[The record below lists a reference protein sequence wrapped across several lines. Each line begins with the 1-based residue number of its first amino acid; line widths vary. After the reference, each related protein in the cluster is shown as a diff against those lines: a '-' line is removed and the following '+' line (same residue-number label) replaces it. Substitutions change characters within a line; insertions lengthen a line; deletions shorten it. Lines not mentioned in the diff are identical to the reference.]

1 MSTNEEN
8 SEMIIEVGHAK
19 GIVYE
24 EYTGFETSIFKNVY
38 ARAKAL
44 TKQIIDRNEELQA
57 LNGHGNDFRNKEQV
71 ENTIAFLGRRGTGK
85 TSAML
90 SFMEGLKDHYKAHDV
105 IEDDNKKYN
114 FISLEWI
121 DASFLEDN
129 EDIFVMILAKMFGE
143 LLKYHDKIG
152 MDRDRAVEYD
162 FRNLYQQFEKIYRRI
177 SNLKRK
183 EEVYNEELPVD
194 FLKDLSRSTEV
205 RSDFRGLVRD
215 FIRFVVEVEGIKESS
230 NDTYVVIAVDDIDLN
245 IERGYDILETIH
257 KYLMVPGVIVLV
269 ALNYEEMMLS
279 CEKHYIKNY
288 GQSLPQKVVEDIGE
302 RAIEMSEQYLEK
314 VLPPYMRLYMPS
326 LQKRD
331 FQFRNPKI
339 KVKYEDENGETK
351 EREMEIKEYMFDLI
365 YKRTGVLFDA
375 VGKKRHFMEPS
386 TLRNL
391 NAIYEIY
398 SEMSLLPKF
407 EDENYLK
414 VYDENYYKMI
424 NDILFRFASDSLPNR
439 EYRLLMKWS
448 EEDILRRGEEIVKDV
463 IASFPERQRE
473 NIGDKSNGEI
483 TGFPEDFKSYG
494 YSYGELLRA
503 LYCLSRMGVYD
514 KRLVHVLLAQYTV
527 VFSRIFEHYMKE
539 ERTNPNKGISENRER
554 INALMGS
561 SVGGSWA
568 NYIQGLR
575 KKNGK
580 VNPWFATF
588 FSEDDPVILLKVE
601 KSAPLYK
608 LFDSMKKRVRTSA
621 IKKKCKEILREPE
634 FEALKVIMFFFDCFD
649 TVIEDWF
656 ELYEPAMKIDKE
668 EEGKLERGNHEAQP
682 SVSESRVD
690 EYQFKFK
697 RRAVRFNVLNFV
709 KSSFN
714 YENVIRR
721 FYKSVLISLY
731 RHYNIDENVTDD
743 EVEDILNEDRAV
755 GQGKEETLLKQFD
768 EWSNERCGLAI
779 PVYNLDITYNL
790 IKRLCVIEQDEE
802 QCKEG
807 LAQLVSIFEVIKNRL
822 KEQDSSYVKILDKKN
837 EKNKYLKFEK
847 VFEECPVV
855 KCMRN
860 NKCNECYSTIISNIA
875 GIVARTNKKK
885 GTEGLTNI

>member
-279 CEKHYIKNY
+279 CEKHYIKN
-288 GQSLPQKVVEDIGE
+288 
-302 RAIEMSEQYLEK
+302 
-314 VLPPYMRLYMPS
+314 
-326 LQKRD
+326 
-331 FQFRNPKI
+331 
-339 KVKYEDENGETK
+339 
-351 EREMEIKEYMFDLI
+351 
-365 YKRTGVLFDA
+365 
-375 VGKKRHFMEPS
+375 
-386 TLRNL
+386 
-391 NAIYEIY
+391 
-398 SEMSLLPKF
+398 
-407 EDENYLK
+407 
-414 VYDENYYKMI
+414 
-424 NDILFRFASDSLPNR
+424 
-439 EYRLLMKWS
+439 W
-448 EEDILRRGEEIVKDV
+448 
-463 IASFPERQRE
+463 
-473 NIGDKSNGEI
+473 
-483 TGFPEDFKSYG
+483 
-494 YSYGELLRA
+494 
-503 LYCLSRMGVYD
+503 C
-514 KRLVHVLLAQYTV
+514 
-527 VFSRIFEHYMKE
+527 
-539 ERTNPNKGISENRER
+539 
-554 INALMGS
+554 
-561 SVGGSWA
+561 
-568 NYIQGLR
+568 
-575 KKNGK
+575 
-580 VNPWFATF
+580 
-588 FSEDDPVILLKVE
+588 
-601 KSAPLYK
+601 
-608 LFDSMKKRVRTSA
+608 
-621 IKKKCKEILREPE
+621 
-634 FEALKVIMFFFDCFD
+634 
-649 TVIEDWF
+649 
-656 ELYEPAMKIDKE
+656 
-668 EEGKLERGNHEAQP
+668 
-682 SVSESRVD
+682 
-690 EYQFKFK
+690 
-697 RRAVRFNVLNFV
+697 
-709 KSSFN
+709 
-714 YENVIRR
+714 
-721 FYKSVLISLY
+721 
-731 RHYNIDENVTDD
+731 
-743 EVEDILNEDRAV
+743 
-755 GQGKEETLLKQFD
+755 
-768 EWSNERCGLAI
+768 
-779 PVYNLDITYNL
+779 
-790 IKRLCVIEQDEE
+790 
-802 QCKEG
+802 
-807 LAQLVSIFEVIKNRL
+807 
-822 KEQDSSYVKILDKKN
+822 
-837 EKNKYLKFEK
+837 
-847 VFEECPVV
+847 
-855 KCMRN
+855 
-860 NKCNECYSTIISNIA
+860 
-875 GIVARTNKKK
+875 
-885 GTEGLTNI
+885 

>member
-1 MSTNEEN
+1 MSTKEEN

-71 ENTIAFLGRRGTGK
+71 ENTIAFLGGRGTGK

-183 EEVYNEELPVD
+183 DEVYNEELPVD

-205 RSDFRGLVRD
+205 RSDFRELVRA
-215 FIRFVVEVEGIKESS
+215 FVRFVVEVEGIKEKS
-230 NDTYVVIAVDDIDLN
+230 NNTYVVIAVDDIDLN
-245 IERGYDILETIH
+245 IKRGYDILETIH

-269 ALNYEEMMLS
+269 ALNYEEMMLC

-288 GQSLPQKVVEDIGE
+288 GLYMPRKVVEDIGV

-339 KVKYEDENGETK
+339 RVQGEKEDGKTDPT
-351 EREMEIKEYMFDLI
+351 EMEIKEYMFDLI

-398 SEMSLLPKF
+398 NEMSLLPKF

-463 IASFPERQRE
+463 IASIPGRSKE

-483 TGFPEDFKSYG
+483 TGFPEDFRNYG

-527 VFSRIFEHYMKE
+527 VFSRIFEHYKKE
-539 ERTNPNKGISENRER
+539 EKENPQGKNRER
-554 INALMGS
+554 INALMGD
-561 SVGGSWA
+561 SVGGSWVKEIIPPLVLGEER
-568 NYIQGLR
+568 NYFSRISIS
-575 KKNGK
+575 
-580 VNPWFATF
+580 
-588 FSEDDPVILLKVE
+588 SEDLFTVMTINN
-601 KSAPLYK
+601 SSIRYK
-608 LFDSMKKRVRTSA
+608 HL
-621 IKKKCKEILREPE
+621 KEIKDLQSADAKCNKCISLLTELE
-634 FEALKVIMFFFDCFD
+634 LDELITWMFFLDSF
-649 TVIEDWF
+649 TE
-656 ELYEPAMKIDKE
+656 KE
-668 EEGKLERGNHEAQP
+668 EESKFIIFSPSTGNDVYEIKLENANGI
-682 SVSESRVD
+682 
-690 EYQFKFK
+690 KFEI
-697 RRAVRFNVLNFV
+697 LGFV
-709 KSSFN
+709 KNCFN
-714 YENVIRR
+714 YEDVIER
-721 FYKSVLISLY
+721 FYKKLLNSLY
-731 RHYNIDENVTDD
+731 KYGDLDKRAGEDD
-743 EVEDILNEDRAV
+743 IKA
-755 GQGKEETLLKQFD
+755 LLKDIRKRKPKSLLKKFD
-768 EWSNERCGLAI
+768 IWRNKTGALAL
-779 PVYNLDITYNL
+779 PVYNLDITYNVIKRICVTEKIWNTNKIERNQVFFY
-790 IKRLCVIEQDEE
+790 IKRLFENIEGRLYKQDQFYNNNILE
-802 QCKEG
+802 QAFKG
-807 LAQLVSIFEVIKNRL
+807 
-822 KEQDSSYVKILDKKN
+822 
-837 EKNKYLKFEK
+837 
-847 VFEECPVV
+847 CPVV
-855 KCMRN
+855 EYF
-860 NKCNECYSTIISNIA
+860 NKETESETDRIVLDNIVGKKHIKAESNQESIDKA
-875 GIVARTNKKK
+875 MKEPGQ
-885 GTEGLTNI
+885 

>member
-71 ENTIAFLGRRGTGK
+71 ENTIAFLGGRGTGK

-183 EEVYNEELPVD
+183 DEVYNEELPVD

-205 RSDFRGLVRD
+205 RSDFRELVRA
-215 FIRFVVEVEGIKESS
+215 FVRFVVEVEGIKEKS
-230 NDTYVVIAVDDIDLN
+230 NNTYVVIAVDDIDLN
-245 IERGYDILETIH
+245 IKRGYDILETIH

-269 ALNYEEMMLS
+269 ALNYEEMMLC

-288 GQSLPQKVVEDIGE
+288 GLYMPRKVVEDIGV

-331 FQFRNPKI
+331 FRFRNPKI
-339 KVKYEDENGETK
+339 NVKYEDEKGETK
-351 EREMEIKEYMFDLI
+351 EKLLEIKEYMFNLI

-398 SEMSLLPKF
+398 NEMSLLPKF

-463 IASFPERQRE
+463 IASIPGRSKE

-483 TGFPEDFKSYG
+483 TGFPEDFRNYG

-527 VFSRIFEHYMKE
+527 VFSRIFEHYKKE
-539 ERTNPNKGISENRER
+539 EKENPQGKNRER
-554 INALMGS
+554 INALMGD
-561 SVGGSWA
+561 SVGGSWVKEIVPPIA
-568 NYIQGLR
+568 LGEEKNYLSRISIS
-575 KKNGK
+575 
-580 VNPWFATF
+580 
-588 FSEDDPVILLKVE
+588 SEELFTVMIINSSSL
-601 KSAPLYK
+601 LYK
-608 LFDSMKKRVRTSA
+608 HL
-621 IKKKCKEILREPE
+621 KEIKDLQNVDAKCNKCISLLTEWE
-634 FEALKVIMFFFDCFD
+634 LDELITWMFFLDSFAEKEGESEFIIYNPNPANDVYEIKL
-649 TVIEDWF
+649 TNANGIRF
-656 ELYEPAMKIDKE
+656 EIL
-668 EEGKLERGNHEAQP
+668 G
-682 SVSESRVD
+682 
-690 EYQFKFK
+690 
-697 RRAVRFNVLNFV
+697 FV
-709 KSSFN
+709 KNCFN
-714 YENVIRR
+714 YEDVIER
-721 FYKSVLISLY
+721 FYKKLLDSLY
-731 RHYNIDENVTDD
+731 KYGGLDK
-743 EVEDILNEDRAV
+743 RA
-755 GQGKEETLLKQFD
+755 GEGEIKALLKDVRKSKPNSLLMKFD
-768 EWSNERCGLAI
+768 EWRKKTGALAL

-790 IKRLCVIEQDEE
+790 IKRICVTEKIWDTNMIERNQVFFYI
-802 QCKEG
+802 KE
-807 LAQLVSIFEVIKNRL
+807 L
-822 KEQDSSYVKILDKKN
+822 
-837 EKNKYLKFEK
+837 FEK
-847 VFEECPVV
+847 IEGRLYKQDQFYNNNILEQAFKECPVV
-855 KCMRN
+855 EYFDKETESETDRIFLDN
-860 NKCNECYSTIISNIA
+860 VVGKRHIKATGDQETIENA
-875 GIVARTNKKK
+875 KAEPGQ
-885 GTEGLTNI
+885 

>member
-8 SEMIIEVGHAK
+8 SKMIIEVGHAK

-24 EYTGFETSIFKNVY
+24 EYTGFEKSIFKNVY

-71 ENTIAFLGRRGTGK
+71 ENTIAFLGGRGTGK

-183 EEVYNEELPVD
+183 DEVYNEELPVD

-205 RSDFRGLVRD
+205 RSDFRELVRA
-215 FIRFVVEVEGIKESS
+215 FVRFVVEVEGIKEKS
-230 NDTYVVIAVDDIDLN
+230 NNTYVVIAVDDIDLN
-245 IERGYDILETIH
+245 IKRGYDILETIH

-269 ALNYEEMMLS
+269 ALNYEEMMLC
-279 CEKHYIKNY
+279 CEKHYIENY
-288 GQSLPQKVVEDIGE
+288 GLDMPQKVVEDIGV

-339 KVKYEDENGETK
+339 RVQGEKEDGKTDPT
-351 EREMEIKEYMFDLI
+351 EMEIKEYMFDLI

-398 SEMSLLPKF
+398 NEMSLLPKF

-414 VYDENYYKMI
+414 IYDENYYKMI

-439 EYRLLMKWS
+439 EYRLLMRWS

-463 IASFPERQRE
+463 IASIPGRSKE

-483 TGFPEDFKSYG
+483 TDFPEDFKYYG

-527 VFSRIFEHYMKE
+527 VFSRIFEHYKKE
-539 ERTNPNKGISENRER
+539 EKGNTQGKNRER
-554 INALMGS
+554 INALMGD
-561 SVGGSWA
+561 SVGGSWV
-568 NYIQGLR
+568 NYIQSLR

-580 VNPWFATF
+580 DKSWFATS
-588 FSEDDPVILLKVE
+588 FSESDTVILLRIG
-601 KSAPLYK
+601 KSSPLYK
-608 LFDSMKKRVRTSA
+608 LFDSIKEKVRTNA
-621 IKKKCKEILREPE
+621 IKNKCKEILHKPE

-649 TVIEDWF
+649 TAIDDWF
-656 ELYEPAMKIDKE
+656 ELYKPAKE
-668 EEGKLERGNHEAQP
+668 EGESENGSDGAQSP
-682 SVSESRVD
+682 ASESKVD

-697 RRAVRFNVLNFV
+697 QRAVQFNVLNFV
-709 KSSFN
+709 KNSFN

-731 RHYNIDENVTDD
+731 KHYNIDENVTDD
-743 EVEDILNEDRAV
+743 EVEAILNEDRATD
-755 GQGKEETLLKQFD
+755 QENEETLLKKFD
-768 EWSNERCGLAI
+768 KWHHDKGGLAI

-790 IKRLCVIEQDEE
+790 IKRLCVMEQDEG
-802 QCKEG
+802 QCEKG
-807 LAQLVSIFEVIKNRL
+807 LAQLVSIFEIIKIRL
-822 KEQDSSYVKILDKKN
+822 REQDSFYKRILGKEDKKN
-837 EKNKYLKFEK
+837 EEDKKNNKVKFEEI
-847 VFEECPVV
+847 FNECPIV
-855 KCMRN
+855 KCICG
-860 NKCNECYSTIISNIA
+860 NKCDEFYSTIISNIA
-875 GIVARTNKKK
+875 GVAIKTNKKK
-885 GTEGLTNI
+885 GAKSLSDM

>member
-71 ENTIAFLGRRGTGK
+71 ENTIAFLGGRGTGK

-183 EEVYNEELPVD
+183 DEVYNEELPVD

-205 RSDFRGLVRD
+205 RSDFRELVRA
-215 FIRFVVEVEGIKESS
+215 FVRFVVEVEGIKEKS
-230 NDTYVVIAVDDIDLN
+230 NNTYVVIAVDDIDLN
-245 IERGYDILETIH
+245 IKRGYDILETIH

-269 ALNYEEMMLS
+269 ALNYEEMMLC

-288 GQSLPQKVVEDIGE
+288 GQTLPQKVVEDIGE

-339 KVKYEDENGETK
+339 RVQGEKEDGKTGGDPK
-351 EREMEIKEYMFDLI
+351 EIKEYMFDLI

-398 SEMSLLPKF
+398 NEMSLLPDPK
-407 EDENYLK
+407 DENYLK

-439 EYRLLMKWS
+439 EYRLLMRWS

-463 IASFPERQRE
+463 IASIPGRSKE

-483 TGFPEDFKSYG
+483 TDFPEDFKYYG

-527 VFSRIFEHYMKE
+527 VFSRIFEHYKKE
-539 ERTNPNKGISENRER
+539 EKGNTQGKNRER
-554 INALMGS
+554 INALMGD
-561 SVGGSWA
+561 SVGGSWV
-568 NYIQGLR
+568 NYIQSLR

-580 VNPWFATF
+580 DKSWFATS
-588 FSEDDPVILLKVE
+588 FSESDTVILLKIG
-601 KSAPLYK
+601 KSTSLYK
-608 LFDSMKKRVRTSA
+608 LFDSMKELVEVND
-621 IKKKCKEILREPE
+621 IKNKCKGILHEPE
-634 FEALKVIMFFFDCFD
+634 FEALKVIMFFFHCFD
-649 TVIEDWF
+649 TAIDDWF
-656 ELYEPAMKIDKE
+656 ELYKPAIKME
-668 EEGKLERGNHEAQP
+668 EREEGKNNAGVHP
-682 SVSESRVD
+682 SASETKVD

-697 RRAVRFNVLNFV
+697 QRAVQFNILNFV
-709 KSSFN
+709 KNSFN

-731 RHYNIDENVTDD
+731 KHYNIDENVTDD
-743 EVEDILNEDRAV
+743 EVEAILNEDREA
-755 GQGKEETLLKQFD
+755 GPGKEETLLKEFD
-768 EWSNERCGLAI
+768 KWHHDKGGLAI

-790 IKRLCVIEQDEE
+790 IKRMCVMEQDEG
-802 QCKEG
+802 QCAEG
-807 LAQLVSIFEVIKNRL
+807 LAQLVSIFEIIKNRL
-822 KEQDSSYVKILDKKN
+822 REQDSSYKIILD
-837 EKNKYLKFEK
+837 EKDEENDKFEEI
-847 VFEECPVV
+847 FNECPIV
-855 KCMRN
+855 KCICN
-860 NKCNECYSTIISNIA
+860 NKFDECYATIMSNIA
-875 GIVARTNKKK
+875 GKGIETNKKK
-885 GTEGLTNI
+885 KAKELTGI